1 VAHLRDKLGTQAE
14 LARAATW
21 IGDCEDIQRMAL
33 TACALGAFWAVRA
46 NYPMKEGT
54 TQDFS
59 GDRQTIEELLARTEG
74 LFVNHSYK

>member
-1 VAHLRDKLGTQAE
+1 
-14 LARAATW
+14 
-21 IGDCEDIQRMAL
+21 MAL

-74 LFVNHSYK
+74 LVCESFL